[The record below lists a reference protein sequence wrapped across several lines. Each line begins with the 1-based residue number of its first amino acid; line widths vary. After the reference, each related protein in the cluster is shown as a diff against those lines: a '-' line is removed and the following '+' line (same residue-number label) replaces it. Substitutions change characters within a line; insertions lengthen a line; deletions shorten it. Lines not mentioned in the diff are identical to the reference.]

1 MSAFGFLT
9 AWMGTQSTA
18 KGVPALNLVALKDAQ
33 KGVRD
38 KCGSG
43 DKKRSRRF
51 SEERALSKANAI
63 AFFQDA
69 AFGGDSEEIEEE
81 KVESRSRKSL
91 KLDDKE
97 NTDSCKS
104 SSPSP
109 TKSAK
114 KRNNKKI
121 DATNKHL
128 VKNKRRLRNKN

>member
-1 MSAFGFLT
+1 M
-9 AWMGTQSTA
+9 
-18 KGVPALNLVALKDAQ
+18 
-33 KGVRD
+33 
-38 KCGSG
+38 
-43 DKKRSRRF
+43 
-51 SEERALSKANAI
+51 
-63 AFFQDA
+63 
-69 AFGGDSEEIEEE
+69 
-81 KVESRSRKSL
+81 ESRSRKSL